1 MIPEI
6 INSIVGFVLHLDK
19 YLDSIVGAY
28 GVWAYLIL
36 FLVIFCETG
45 LVVTPFL
52 PGDSLLF
59 AAGTIAARGTLAVWP
74 LAVLLIVAAVGGD
87 AVNYWIGRLAGTRI
101 LRARGRWFL
110 RAEHLDRTHAFYE
123 RHGAKTII
131 LARFVP
137 IIRTFAPFVAGLG
150 RMTYARFTLYNVTGG
165 IAWILIFVLGGYYFG
180 NIPAVRD
187 RFSLV
192 ILGVI
197 IVSVLPLIVAFIR
210 DRPRAVAGRR
220 NRSRRNEDGSEF
232 TDV

>member
-1 MIPEI
+1 VIPEI
-6 INSIVGFVLHLDK
+6 INSILEFVLHLDK
-19 YLDSIVGAY
+19 HLDSIVGAY

-87 AVNYWIGRLAGTRI
+87 AVNYWIGRLAGARI
-101 LRARGRWFL
+101 LQARGRWFL

-165 IAWILIFVLGGYYFG
+165 IVWILIFVLSGYYFG
-180 NIPAVRD
+180 NIPTVRD
-187 RFSLV
+187 HFSLV

-210 DRPRAVAGRR
+210 DRPRAAAGTR
-220 NRSRRNEDGSEF
+220 NRSRRNEDGSELP
-232 TDV
+232 DI

>member
-1 MIPEI
+1 MIPEVAKGLLDFI
-6 INSIVGFVLHLDK
+6 LHLDQH
-19 YLDSIVGAY
+19 LDAIIGTY
-28 GVWAYLIL
+28 GLWAYLIL

-59 AAGTIAARGTLAVWP
+59 AAGTIAARGTLDVGILS
-74 LAVLLIVAAVGGD
+74 LALVIAAVAGD
-87 AVNYWIGRLAGTRI
+87 AANYWIGRLAGTRI
-101 LRARGRWFL
+101 LRARGRWYL
-110 RAEHLDRTHAFYE
+110 REEHLERTHAFYE

-165 IAWILIFVLGGYYFG
+165 IAWIVIFVLGGYHFG
-180 NIPAVRD
+180 NLPAVR
-187 RFSLV
+187 RHFSLV

-197 IVSVLPLIVAFIR
+197 LVSVLPIVIAVVRERSPGR
-210 DRPRAVAGRR
+210 DTSR
-220 NRSRRNEDGSEF
+220 NRRGGNGNR
-232 TDV
+232 